1 MRVASSG
8 TSQAIAV
15 NVKADDPTAGAGSG
29 GNELAS

>member
-8 TSQAIAV
+8 AYQAIAV
-15 NVKADDPTAGAGSG
+15 TVKAYDPIAGAGSG